1 MPRFNRF
8 AKSDIDFKYLLHN
21 FYVSDWFA
29 FFVASGDEVCHA
41 HFLNEGKSRI
51 DGKLIV
57 GELENNGTM
66 EINGTVE
73 TDPLFED
80 LE

>member
-21 FYVSDWFA
+21 FFVSDWFA
-29 FFVASGDEVCHA
+29 YFVSSGDEVCHG

-57 GELENNGTM
+57 GVLENNGTM

-80 LE
+80 LT